1 MIYGSLLHMYGKFST
16 SNFFRYAKSDCPLSP
31 VEPIEL
37 TQKKHFARENLP
49 VENYIYVQYWQSDS
63 DGQIYFSMVQMDPSD
78 KQVLRRR
85 NDSWEADVSKRAC
98 PMDPSDNPMDI

>member
-1 MIYGSLLHMYGKFST
+1 MYGQFST
-16 SNFFRYAKSDCPLSP
+16 SNFFRYAKSDCPRVSSG
-31 VEPIEL
+31 
-37 TQKKHFARENLP
+37 TNWAYTKKALRAKKFTSGKLHN
-49 VENYIYVQYWQSDS
+49 VQYWQSDS

-85 NDSWEADVSKRAC
+85 NDPWEADVSKRAC